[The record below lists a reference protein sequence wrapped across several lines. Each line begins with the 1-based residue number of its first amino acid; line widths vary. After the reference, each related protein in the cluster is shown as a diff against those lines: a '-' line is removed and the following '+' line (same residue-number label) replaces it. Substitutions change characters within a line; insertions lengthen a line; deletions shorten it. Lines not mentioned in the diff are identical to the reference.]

1 MDSPNVDVGV
11 RFAHRAST
19 QRTAG
24 DTRLWLTAK
33 LAVVPGIEAPPS
45 RGSAGSRT
53 PLPSSRY
60 RERFTASVELP
71 RRGRV
76 NVWGEGTPPIGG
88 KKTRSIV
95 AVGATTTAG
104 AMGCCPP
111 VSGGRR

>member
-24 DTRLWLTAK
+24 DTRLSLTAK

-71 RRGRV
+71 RRVRFNGG
-76 NVWGEGTPPIGG
+76 GEVTPPLGV
-88 KKTRSIV
+88 KRTRSIV
-95 AVGATTTAG
+95 AFRPPPTPRAL
-104 AMGCCPP
+104 GCC
-111 VSGGRR
+111 

>member
-76 NVWGEGTPPIGG
+76 KGWGEGTPPHGG
-88 KKTRSIV
+88 EMTRRIL
-95 AVGATTTAG
+95 AFGPPTTTGATG
-104 AMGCCPP
+104 FWPP
-111 VSGGRR
+111 IRV

>member
-71 RRGRV
+71 RRVRV
-76 NVWGEGTPPIGG
+76 NVWSGVTAPIGV
-88 KKTRSIV
+88 KMTRNIV
-95 AVGATTTAG
+95 AVRAPTAAG
-104 AMGCCPP
+104 A
-111 VSGGRR
+111 V

>member
-24 DTRLWLTAK
+24 DARLSLIAK

-71 RRGRV
+71 RRVRF
-76 NVWGEGTPPIGG
+76 NVGGGGTPPLGG
-88 KKTRSIV
+88 QMTRSI
-95 AVGATTTAG
+95 GGFEATTT
-104 AMGCCPP
+104 
-111 VSGGRR
+111 SGGVVFCPAIRGG

>member
-24 DTRLWLTAK
+24 DTRLSLTAK

-71 RRGRV
+71 RRVRFNGG
-76 NVWGEGTPPIGG
+76 GEGTAPLGVKMI
-88 KKTRSIV
+88 RSIV
-95 AVGATTTAG
+95 AVGPTTTA
-104 AMGCCPP
+104 P
-111 VSGGRR
+111 GRGWCSP

>member
-24 DTRLWLTAK
+24 DARLSLTAK

-71 RRGRV
+71 RRVRFNG
-76 NVWGEGTPPIGG
+76 WGEGPPPIRT
-88 KKTRSIV
+88 KKTLNTV
-95 AVGATTTAG
+95 AVGPTTMVRAWG
-104 AMGCCPP
+104 
-111 VSGGRR
+111 